1 MAWYETLLAQRL
13 GIRVPIIQAPM
24 AGGPST
30 PRLAAAVSD
39 AGALGSV
46 AGALLGPDDLRAA
59 IRETRQLTSRPF
71 AVNLFAPLP
80 PPATDRVEAWSRLTG
95 APGPEFGVPPAPSFD
110 DQLAVVV
117 EERVPIVSVTFGC
130 PSLDAVDSVDGVDGV
145 DGVGGEGGAGAV
157 KVGTATTVAEAVQL
171 ERAGFDAV
179 VAQGFEAGGHRG
191 AFQKSPET
199 SLVGTLALVPQVVDA
214 VSIPVIASGGIMDGR
229 GVAAA
234 MALGAQAVQLGT
246 AFLGCVEA
254 GTSAAHRQA
263 LGEETTL
270 TRVLTGRLARAVR
283 TPVVDKLEA
292 ADLEPPDYPL
302 PRFFLSE
309 APMLAGQGGRLAR
322 RLPAGDLVRA
332 LQSETDEVLAKL
344 T

>member
-46 AGALLGPDDLRAA
+46 AGALLGPDDLGAA

-95 APGPEFGVPPAPSFD
+95 APGPEFGVAPAPSFE

-130 PSLDAVDSVDGVDGV
+130 PSLDAVDSVVAVDG
-145 DGVGGEGGAGAV
+145 
-157 KVGTATTVAEAVQL
+157 GTEW
-171 ERAGFDAV
+171 
-179 VAQGFEAGGHRG
+179 
-191 AFQKSPET
+191 
-199 SLVGTLALVPQVVDA
+199 
-214 VSIPVIASGGIMDGR
+214 
-229 GVAAA
+229 AAKA
-234 MALGAQAVQLGT
+234 
-246 AFLGCVEA
+246 
-254 GTSAAHRQA
+254 
-263 LGEETTL
+263 
-270 TRVLTGRLARAVR
+270 ARAR
-283 TPVVDKLEA
+283 SRWE
-292 ADLEPPDYPL
+292 
-302 PRFFLSE
+302 
-309 APMLAGQGGRLAR
+309 R
-322 RLPAGDLVRA
+322 RRP
-332 LQSETDEVLAKL
+332 
-344 T
+344 